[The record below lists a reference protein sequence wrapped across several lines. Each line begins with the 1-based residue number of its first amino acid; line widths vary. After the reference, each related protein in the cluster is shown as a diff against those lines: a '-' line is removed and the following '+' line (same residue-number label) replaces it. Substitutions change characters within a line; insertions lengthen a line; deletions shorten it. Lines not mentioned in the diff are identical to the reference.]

1 MYETW
6 YVTCAGEEMTGIFE
20 EHDDNLDESDCGS
33 VRQRGQYL
41 KEVWMIFV
49 WSWALASV

>member
-6 YVTCAGEEMTGIFE
+6 CLTCAGQEMTGIFE

-33 VRQRGQYL
+33 VRKKTKNGGGCEGY
-41 KEVWMIFV
+41 
-49 WSWALASV
+49 